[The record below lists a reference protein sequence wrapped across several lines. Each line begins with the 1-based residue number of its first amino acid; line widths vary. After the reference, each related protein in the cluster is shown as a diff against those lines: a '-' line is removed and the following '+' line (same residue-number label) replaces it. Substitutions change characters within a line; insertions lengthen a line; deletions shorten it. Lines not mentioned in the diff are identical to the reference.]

1 MQKCKLLLPAFL
13 FLQVSYAQQFNTDSL
28 LSVLPNAKPD
38 TNKVNLLRNIGVSLA
53 HKDPQKAIEYWK
65 QGVQL
70 SRELGYDLGLA
81 RSFINIGTGYTFT
94 GKYDSAAAYT
104 DSAIIFSQKIND
116 KNRLAL
122 SYLNRADIYRNLI
135 DYKNAL
141 LYCDT
146 ALTYAEQTGNTDRL
160 ARIYDIRSDIYAIQ
174 LQFPPAIANLDKA
187 LEFYTKDENTIM
199 VGQVYSDF
207 ADIYKSMQQPDS
219 AISYYKK
226 AIKIGEEVEDFKNL
240 STYHADLGDL
250 YISTGNYK
258 EAEVHI
264 LRSLEYAREQ
274 ENKLQLA
281 TAYARLANLYL
292 DQHKYADAI
301 QAGKS
306 GYQYA
311 LEENHIGH
319 QQENAALLAAA
330 YMGTQDHR
338 NANKYLLISRDLNDS
353 LLRQR
358 FNEEIAGLQ
367 NTFEIKEKDKE
378 ILLLNTEK
386 ELQQQRL
393 ARQRVLITGSIVLV
407 ILALIGVIL
416 LIGRYRLRNRM
427 KELELRNQIAA
438 DLHDEVGSSLSSI
451 HMLSQIA
458 TQKNNAGGHSN
469 ELLLKVSNNARETM
483 EKMSDIVWMIKPGD
497 KEGSGLVQRIQRF
510 MHEMCGEKEIEYTH
524 DIADLEKARLDMKQ
538 RKNIYLVFKEALNNA
553 VKYSGGTRISVKA
566 KTENKNLELTI
577 EDNGSGFTLNKHN
590 KGNGLVNMNNRAREL
605 NGKLKI
611 SSDNGTRVQLVIPV
625 TA

>member
-1 MQKCKLLLPAFL
+1 MQKWKLLIPAFL
-13 FLQVSYAQQFNTDSL
+13 FLHVSHAQNFDTDSL
-28 LSVLPNAKPD
+28 LAVLKVAKPD

-70 SRELGYDLGLA
+70 SNQLGYDMGLA

-94 GKYDSAAAYT
+94 GKYDSAAIYT
-104 DSAIIFSQKIND
+104 DSAIIFSHKIND

-122 SYLNRADIYRNLI
+122 AYLNRADVYRNLI
-135 DYKNAL
+135 DYRNAL

-174 LQFPPAIANLDKA
+174 LQYPPALANLNKA

-207 ADIYKSMQQPDS
+207 ADIYKSMHRPDS
-219 AISYYKK
+219 AIRYYKL
-226 AIKIGEEVEDFKNL
+226 AIRIGEEAEDFKNL

-250 YISTGNYK
+250 YTTTKKYK
-258 EAEVHI
+258 DAEFHI

-274 ENKLQLA
+274 ENNLQLA
-281 TAYARLANLYL
+281 TAYARLSNLYL
-292 DQHKYADAI
+292 EQKRYNDAI
-301 QAGKS
+301 EAGKL

-311 LEENHIGH
+311 VDENHIGH
-319 QQENAALLAAA
+319 QQENAALLADA
-330 YMGTQDHR
+330 YMGISDHPS
-338 NANKYLLISRDLNDS
+338 ANKYLVISRDLNDS

-358 FNEEIAGLQ
+358 FNDEIAGLQ

-393 ARQRVLITGSIVLV
+393 SRQRVLVTGSIVLV
-407 ILALIGVIL
+407 LMAIVGVTL
-416 LIGRYRLRNRM
+416 LIGRYRMRNRM

-458 TQKNNAGGHSN
+458 TQKNASGGNSN
-469 ELLLKVSNNARETM
+469 ELLLKVSTNARETM
-483 EKMSDIVWMIKPGD
+483 EKMSDIVWMIKPGE

-510 MHEMCGEKEIEYTH
+510 MHEMCAEKEIEYTY
-524 DIADLEKARLDMKQ
+524 DINDLENARLDMKQ

-553 VKYSGGTRISVKA
+553 VKYSGATKISVRVKS
-566 KTENKNLELTI
+566 ENKKLELTI
-577 EDNGSGFTLNKHN
+577 EDNGCGFSVDKNN
-590 KGNGLVNMNNRAREL
+590 KGNGLVNMKNRSREL
-605 NGKLKI
+605 NGELKI
-611 SSDNGTRVQLVIPV
+611 SADTGTKVQLVIPV
-625 TA
+625 AG